1 MLKAYLERGGN
12 MGSDDAMVDERLS
25 VFDDEPD
32 LNDWFEVICGS
43 LMAVIGIFQ
52 LISPGN
58 LVDPDVMRWF
68 AAAVSVSGLLWA
80 AHGLKDMAI
89 KEVRKSIVILE
100 MGSKQGSID
109 YGLIRDVIL
118 NPEAY
123 TEFLVKEYENAYSD
137 GVITDKELEELKAIQ
152 TALGISDEDA
162 AKMAVASA
170 VKSALADGKVTDDE
184 REMIDNAAKGL
195 SKAKKSKLTKAL
207 DSGEITEEVE
217 KILQSLED

>member
-1 MLKAYLERGGN
+1 
-12 MGSDDAMVDERLS
+12 MGSDNALVDERLS
-25 VFDDEPD
+25 VFEDEAD
-32 LNDWFEVICGS
+32 LNDWFEVIAGS

-68 AAAVSVSGLLWA
+68 AAAVTVSGIIWA
-80 AHGLKDMAI
+80 GHGLKDMAI
-89 KEVRKSIVILE
+89 KEVRKSIVLLE

-118 NPEAY
+118 NPDAY
-123 TEFLVKEYENAYSD
+123 TEFLVKEYENAFAD

-162 AKMAVASA
+162 AKMAVKSA

-184 REMIDNAAKGL
+184 KVMIINAAEGL
-195 SKAKKSKLTKAL
+195 SKAKKNKLTKAL
-207 DSGEITEEVE
+207 ESGEITEEVE
-217 KILQSLED
+217 KILKSLDD

>member
-1 MLKAYLERGGN
+1 
-12 MGSDDAMVDERLS
+12 MGSDDALVDERLS
-25 VFDDEPD
+25 VFDDEAD
-32 LNDWFEVICGS
+32 LNDWFEVIAGS

-52 LISPGN
+52 LISPGD

-68 AAAVSVSGLLWA
+68 AAAVTVSGIIWA
-80 AHGLKDMAI
+80 GHGLKDMAI
-89 KEVRKSIVILE
+89 KEVRKSIVLLE

-118 NPEAY
+118 NPDAY
-123 TEFLVKEYENAYSD
+123 TEFLVKEYENAFAD

-162 AKMAVASA
+162 AKMAVKSA

-184 REMIDNAAKGL
+184 KLMIINAAEGL
-195 SKAKKSKLTKAL
+195 SKAKKTKLSKAL
-207 DSGEITEEVE
+207 ESGEITDEVE
-217 KILQSLED
+217 KILKGLDD

>member
-1 MLKAYLERGGN
+1 
-12 MGSDDAMVDERLS
+12 MGSDDALVDERLS
-25 VFDDEPD
+25 VFDDEAD
-32 LNDWFEVICGS
+32 LNDWFEVIAGS

-52 LISPGN
+52 LISPGD

-68 AAAVSVSGLLWA
+68 AAAVTVSGIIWA
-80 AHGLKDMAI
+80 GHGLKDMAI
-89 KEVRKSIVILE
+89 KEVRKSIVLLE

-123 TEFLVKEYENAYSD
+123 TEFLVKEYENAFAD

-162 AKMAVASA
+162 AKMAVKSA
-170 VKSALADGKVTDDE
+170 IKSALADGKVTDDE
-184 REMIDNAAKGL
+184 KVMIVNAAEGL
-195 SKAKKSKLTKAL
+195 SKAKKNKLTKAL
-207 DSGEITEEVE
+207 ESGEITEEVE
-217 KILQSLED
+217 KILKSLDD

>member
-1 MLKAYLERGGN
+1 MS
-12 MGSDDAMVDERLS
+12 SDDAMVDERLS

-52 LISPGN
+52 LISPGD

-68 AAAVSVSGLLWA
+68 AAAVTVSGLVWA

-100 MGSKQGSID
+100 MGSKQGSVD

-118 NPEAY
+118 NPNAY
-123 TEFLVKEYENAYSD
+123 TDFLVKEYENAYAD
-137 GVITDKELEELKAIQ
+137 GIITDKELEELKAIQ
-152 TALGISDEDA
+152 SALGISDEDA
-162 AKMAVASA
+162 AKMAVRSA
-170 VKSALADGKVTDDE
+170 IKSALADGKVSEEE
-184 REMIDNAAKGL
+184 REMIDSAAKGL
-195 SKAKKSKLTKAL
+195 SKAKKTKLSEAL
-207 DSGEITEEVE
+207 DSGEISEEVE
-217 KILQSLED
+217 KILQSLDD

>member
-1 MLKAYLERGGN
+1 
-12 MGSDDAMVDERLS
+12 MGSDDALVDERLS

-32 LNDWFEVICGS
+32 LNDWFEVIAGS

-52 LISPGN
+52 LISPGD

-68 AAAVSVSGLLWA
+68 AAAVTVSGIIWA
-80 AHGLKDMAI
+80 GHGLKDMAI
-89 KEVRKSIVILE
+89 KEVRKSIVLLE

-118 NPEAY
+118 NPDAY
-123 TEFLVKEYENAYSD
+123 TEFLVKEYENAFAD

-162 AKMAVASA
+162 AKMAVKSA
-170 VKSALADGKVTDDE
+170 IKSALADGKVTDDE
-184 REMIDNAAKGL
+184 KVMIVNAAEGL
-195 SKAKKSKLTKAL
+195 SKAKKNKLTKAL
-207 DSGEITEEVE
+207 ESGEITEEVE
-217 KILQSLED
+217 KILKGLDD

>member
-1 MLKAYLERGGN
+1 MS
-12 MGSDDAMVDERLS
+12 SDDAMVDERLS

-68 AAAVSVSGLLWA
+68 AAAVSVSGLIWA

-89 KEVRKSIVILE
+89 KEIRKSIVILE
-100 MGSKQGSID
+100 MGSKQGSVD

-123 TEFLVKEYENAYSD
+123 TDFLVKEYENAYAD
-137 GVITDKELEELKAIQ
+137 GVITDKELEDLKAIQ
-152 TALGISDEDA
+152 SALGISDEDA
-162 AKMAVASA
+162 AKMAVRSA
-170 VKSALADGKVTDDE
+170 IKSALADGKVTDEE
-184 REMIDNAAKGL
+184 REMIESAAEGL
-195 SKAKKSKLTKAL
+195 SKAKKTKLSEAL
-207 DSGEITEEVE
+207 DNGEISEEVE

>member
-1 MLKAYLERGGN
+1 MS
-12 MGSDDAMVDERLS
+12 SDDAMVDERLS

-68 AAAVSVSGLLWA
+68 AAAVSVSGLVWA

-100 MGSKQGSID
+100 MGSKQGSVD

-118 NPEAY
+118 NPNAY
-123 TEFLVKEYENAYSD
+123 TEFLVKEYENAYAD

-152 TALGISDEDA
+152 SALVISDEEA
-162 AKMAVASA
+162 AKMAVRSA
-170 VKSALADGKVTDDE
+170 VKSALADGKVSEEE
-184 REMIDNAAKGL
+184 REMIENAAKGL
-195 SKAKKSKLTKAL
+195 SKAKKGKLTDAL
-207 DSGEITEEVE
+207 NSGEITDEVE

>member
-1 MLKAYLERGGN
+1 
-12 MGSDDAMVDERLS
+12 MGSDDALVDERLS

-32 LNDWFEVICGS
+32 LNDWFEVIAGS

-52 LISPGN
+52 LISPGD

-68 AAAVSVSGLLWA
+68 AAAVTVSGIIWA
-80 AHGLKDMAI
+80 GHGLKDMAI
-89 KEVRKSIVILE
+89 KEVRKSIVLLE

-123 TEFLVKEYENAYSD
+123 TEFLVKEYENAFAD

-152 TALGISDEDA
+152 TGLGISDEDA
-162 AKMAVASA
+162 AKLAVKSA
-170 VKSALADGKVTDDE
+170 VKSALADGKVTDKE
-184 REMIDNAAKGL
+184 RVMIENAAVGL
-195 SKAKKSKLTKAL
+195 SKAKKDKLTKAL
-207 DSGEITEEVE
+207 ESGEITKEVE
-217 KILQSLED
+217 KILKSLDD

>member
-1 MLKAYLERGGN
+1 
-12 MGSDDAMVDERLS
+12 MGSDDALVDERLS

-68 AAAVSVSGLLWA
+68 AAAISVSGLLWA

-123 TEFLVKEYENAYSD
+123 TEFLVKEYENAFAD
-137 GVITDKELEELKAIQ
+137 GVITDKELEELKTIQ
-152 TALGISDEDA
+152 AALGISDEEA
-162 AKMAVASA
+162 AKIAVASA
-170 VKSALADGKVTDDE
+170 IKSALADGKVNDE
-184 REMIDNAAKGL
+184 EKEMIENAAKGL
-195 SKAKKSKLTKAL
+195 SKAKKNKLTKAL
-207 DSGEITEEVE
+207 ESGEITEEVE
-217 KILQSLED
+217 KILQSLDD

>member
-1 MLKAYLERGGN
+1 MCGHH
-12 MGSDDAMVDERLS
+12 MGSDDALVDERLS

-68 AAAVSVSGLLWA
+68 AAAISVSGLLWA

-89 KEVRKSIVILE
+89 KEVRKSIVLLE

-123 TEFLVKEYENAYSD
+123 TEFLVKEYENAFAD
-137 GVITDKELEELKAIQ
+137 GVITDKELEELKTIQ
-152 TALGISDEDA
+152 AALGISDEEA
-162 AKMAVASA
+162 AKIAVASA
-170 VKSALADGKVTDDE
+170 VKSALADGKVTDE
-184 REMIDNAAKGL
+184 EKEMIENAAKGL
-195 SKAKKSKLTKAL
+195 SKAKKNKLTKAL
-207 DSGEITEEVE
+207 ESGEITEEVE
-217 KILQSLED
+217 KILQSLDD

>member
-1 MLKAYLERGGN
+1 MS
-12 MGSDDAMVDERLS
+12 SDDAMVDERLS

-68 AAAVSVSGLLWA
+68 AAAVSVSGLVWA

-100 MGSKQGSID
+100 MGSKQGSVD

-118 NPEAY
+118 NPNAY
-123 TEFLVKEYENAYSD
+123 TEFLVKEYENAYAD

-152 TALGISDEDA
+152 SALGISDEEA
-162 AKMAVASA
+162 AKMAVRSA
-170 VKSALADGKVTDDE
+170 VKSALADGKVSEEE
-184 REMIDNAAKGL
+184 RQMIESAAKGL
-195 SKAKKSKLTKAL
+195 SKAKKSKLTEAL
-207 DSGEITEEVE
+207 NSGEITDEVE
-217 KILQSLED
+217 KILQSLDD

>member
-1 MLKAYLERGGN
+1 MS
-12 MGSDDAMVDERLS
+12 SDDAMVDERLS

-68 AAAVSVSGLLWA
+68 AAAVSVSGLVWA

-100 MGSKQGSID
+100 MGSKQGSVD

-118 NPEAY
+118 NPDAY
-123 TEFLVKEYENAYSD
+123 ADFLVKEYENAYAD

-152 TALGISDEDA
+152 SALGISDEDA
-162 AKMAVASA
+162 AKMAVRSA
-170 VKSALADGKVTDDE
+170 IKSALADGKVTDEE
-184 REMIDNAAKGL
+184 RKMIETASKGL
-195 SKAKKSKLTKAL
+195 SKAKKTKLSKAL
-207 DSGEITEEVE
+207 DSGEISEEVE
-217 KILQSLED
+217 KILQSLEN